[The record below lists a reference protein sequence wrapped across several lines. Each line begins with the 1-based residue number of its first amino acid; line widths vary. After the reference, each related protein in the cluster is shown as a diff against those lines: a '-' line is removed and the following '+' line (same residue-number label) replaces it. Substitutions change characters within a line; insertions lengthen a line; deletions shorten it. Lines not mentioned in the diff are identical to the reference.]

1 VTDAKEQYATMP
13 LYMLEHLLREAGYE

>member
-1 VTDAKEQYATMP
+1 VADAKEQYATMP